1 MKVLR
6 TATLIMLCLGLA
18 LPSAHA
24 LALCMDSDGS
34 FALDAAVGGA
44 CSGSRARG
52 DDRERIPAEEY
63 SRAADAVDC
72 RSSCTD
78 VVLGGSGVAV
88 PPPVLSEKSGLSRP
102 TDEAV
107 DPIDAPGGLP
117 PRASRGPR
125 CSSCA
130 PILERPPTGDSVV
143 LRL

>member
-1 MKVLR
+1 MKFFR
-6 TATLIMLCLGLA
+6 TVILIMLCLGLA

-52 DDRERIPAEEY
+52 DDRERTVAEGLG
-63 SRAADAVDC
+63 SCADAVDC

-78 VVLGGSGVAV
+78 VVLGGGDAAI
-88 PPPVLSEKSGLSRP
+88 PPPALSGRDKLSRP
-102 TDEAV
+102 TDEAI
-107 DPIDAPGGLP
+107 DPIDAPQNSLQ
-117 PRASRGPR
+117 RASDTRF
-125 CSSCA
+125 SSSA
-130 PILERPPTGDSVV
+130 PIPERPPMGDSVV